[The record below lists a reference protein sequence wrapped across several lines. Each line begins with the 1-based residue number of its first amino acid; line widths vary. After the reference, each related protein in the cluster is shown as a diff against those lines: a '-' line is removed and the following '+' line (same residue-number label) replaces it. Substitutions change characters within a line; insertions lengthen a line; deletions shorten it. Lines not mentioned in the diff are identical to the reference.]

1 MPGEI
6 PRHQPNAARLV
17 EFMNEFFLGAVYA
30 GSGSTA
36 RD

>member
-1 MPGEI
+1 MPGQD
-6 PRHQPNAARLV
+6 PRHQPNAAHLV

-30 GSGSTA
+30 GSGKTA